1 MVSSGQRV
9 AKSGGEGSL
18 LLWRF
23 MLLSQISITKPAE
36 SKNIIREERFPF
48 STPGSTTA
56 GPNHSQNLTLIVAC
70 VAYAKEAH
78 TGSEGRCT
86 ICCRHASRSVLPA
99 EVGLS
104 HRFFVWHFFFSSRLG
119 WCSVYFRTSSKRMHW
134 MDARALRRKDA
145 FRGERPW
152 GDTVCDPWIS
162 DRETVSKLRG

>member
-1 MVSSGQRV
+1 
-9 AKSGGEGSL
+9 
-18 LLWRF
+18 
-23 MLLSQISITKPAE
+23 MLLSKISITKPAE
-36 SKNIIREERFPF
+36 RLNIIREERFPF

-104 HRFFVWHFFFSSRLG
+104 HRFKV
-119 WCSVYFRTSSKRMHW
+119 
-134 MDARALRRKDA
+134 
-145 FRGERPW
+145 
-152 GDTVCDPWIS
+152 
-162 DRETVSKLRG
+162 